1 MRVPLRFD
9 EPAKQDRSGSVLIV
23 VFVVILF
30 LTLAA
35 YTYTQTMLTEL
46 EASAIQ
52 GLDAQTR
59 AAADSGVE
67 YAATLLAN
75 RSEPGL
81 ENLLHNPELFHGIP
95 VINAE
100 RARARVRFSL
110 IAPLEQDVSG
120 QRIRYGLMD
129 ESGKLN
135 LNILGQMQLTDD
147 EARAL
152 LMGVPGMTEDIADA
166 IRDWIDSDDE
176 TLLYGAETDDT
187 YAAMSPP
194 YSAKNGP
201 LESIDELLMV
211 RGVTPQLLYGEDA
224 NRNGLLDPNE
234 NDADA
239 SPPYDNA
246 DGLLDPG
253 WVAYFTVHSRESNL
267 RADGTPR
274 IDLSSGILT
283 DLYDSLEEEFD
294 EDVAKFVVAYR
305 INGPK
310 PEDDNSG
317 TGAGGGGAA
326 APGTGTPSGGGKP
339 SSTGSGGKSTGGASG
354 KSSGGTSGASSATS
368 VSSSSG
374 ASTART
380 ATTATTAGRLQ
391 AQQSQAVS
399 GLVATVASAVS
410 AGGQVTRGGMDLSKG
425 GQNKINSLYDL
436 IGVEVEATIDGAKQ
450 TLASPWKSD
459 GGTLSGVL
467 PELFDKLSVSGDAFI
482 EGRININQAR
492 REILIGIPGMT
503 EELADSIVG
512 SQQISSDG
520 VPLTDAIERRATTGW
535 LLQDGLTDL
544 PTLRSI
550 DPFITARGDVYRVQV
565 LGYSDGGGPVARL
578 EAVIDATQ
586 IPPRVVFQR
595 ELDGL
600 GRGYGKQFLTPL
612 AGN

>member
-1 MRVPLRFD
+1 MRMPLRFN
-9 EPAKQDRSGSVLIV
+9 EPAKRDRSGSVLIV

-95 VINAE
+95 VMNGE
-100 RARARVRFSL
+100 RPRARVRFSL
-110 IAPLEQDVSG
+110 IALFEQDVSG

-152 LMGVPGMTEDIADA
+152 LMGVPGMTEEIADA

-234 NDADA
+234 NDGDA

-267 RADGTPR
+267 RADSTPR

-317 TGAGGGGAA
+317 TGAGGGGAP
-326 APGTGTPSGGGKP
+326 APGTGTSSGGKSSGGK
-339 SSTGSGGKSTGGASG
+339 SSSGSGSGGKS
-354 KSSGGTSGASSATS
+354 SSGT
-368 VSSSSG
+368 SG

-380 ATTATTAGRLQ
+380 ATTATTAGRLE

-425 GQNKINSLYDL
+425 GQKKINSLYDL
-436 IGVEVEATIDGAKQ
+436 IDAEVEATIDGAKQ
-450 TLASPWKSD
+450 TLTSPWKSD
-459 GGTLSGVL
+459 GGTLSSVL
-467 PELFDKLSVSGDAFI
+467 PELFDKLSVSGDAFV

-503 EELADSIVG
+503 EELADSIVS

-520 VPLTDAIERRATTGW
+520 VPLTDAIQRRGTTGW

-586 IPPRVVFQR
+586 TPPRVVFQR

>member
-1 MRVPLRFD
+1 MKLLLRL
-9 EPAKQDRSGSVLIV
+9 PPIPHQSRRGSVLIV

-35 YTYTQTMLTEL
+35 YTYTQTMITEL

-67 YAATLLAN
+67 YVATLLAN
-75 RSEPGL
+75 RAEPGL
-81 ENLLHNPELFHGIP
+81 ENLLHNPQLFHGVT
-95 VINAE
+95 VINSD
-100 RARARVRFSL
+100 RARGRVRFSL

-135 LNILGQMQLTDD
+135 LNILGQMQLTDE
-147 EARAL
+147 EARTL

-176 TLLYGAETDDT
+176 PLPYGGETDDT
-187 YAAMSPP
+187 YAGMSPP

-234 NDADA
+234 NDAEA
-239 SPPYDNA
+239 SPPLDNA

-253 WVAYFTVHSRESNL
+253 WVAFFTVHSRESNM
-267 RADGTPR
+267 RSDGTPK
-274 IDLSSGILT
+274 IDLSNGVLT
-283 DLYDSLEEEFD
+283 DLYDALEEEFD
-294 EDVAKFVVAYR
+294 EDTAKFIVGYR
-305 INGPK
+305 VFGPK
-310 PEDDNSG
+310 PVDDDGVS
-317 TGAGGGGAA
+317 GGGAA
-326 APGTGTPSGGGKP
+326 APGTGTS
-339 SSTGSGGKSTGGASG
+339 
-354 KSSGGTSGASSATS
+354 SSG
-368 VSSSSG
+368 SSSG
-374 ASTART
+374 AGGRSSSGGSGSSSGRSQTTSTNSST
-380 ATTATTAGRLQ
+380 Q
-391 AQQSQAVS
+391 QNQQSQAVA
-399 GLVATVASAVS
+399 GLASAVAGAVAS
-410 AGGQVTRGGMDLSKG
+410 GGQVTRGGMDLSKG
-425 GQNKINSLYDL
+425 GPTKIKSIYDL
-436 IGVEVEATIDGAKQ
+436 VDAEVEATIDGAKQ
-450 TLASPWKSD
+450 TLSSPWKSD
-459 GGTLSGVL
+459 SGGLSSIL
-467 PELFDKLSVSGDAFI
+467 PDLFNRLSVSGDAYV

-492 REILIGIPGMT
+492 REVLVGIPGMP
-503 EELADSIVG
+503 EELADAIVG
-512 SQQISSDG
+512 SQQVSADG
-520 VPLTDAIERRATTGW
+520 VPLTDAITRRGTTGW
-535 LLQDGLTDL
+535 LLDDRLTDL
-544 PTLRSI
+544 ATLRAI
-550 DPFITARGDVYRVQV
+550 DPFITARGDVYRIQV

-600 GRGYGKQFLTPL
+600 GRGYGKQFLIPL
-612 AGN
+612 ETN

>member
-1 MRVPLRFD
+1 MRPSLRIPHLPVPGR
-9 EPAKQDRSGSVLIV
+9 RGSVLIV

-35 YTYTQTMLTEL
+35 YTYTQTMITEL

-75 RSEPGL
+75 RAEPGL
-81 ENLLHNPELFHGIP
+81 ENLLHNPQLFHGVT
-95 VINAE
+95 VINSD
-100 RARARVRFSL
+100 RARSRVRFSL
-110 IAPLEQDVSG
+110 IAPLEQDISG

-135 LNILGQMQLTDD
+135 LNILGQLQLTDD
-147 EARAL
+147 EARTL

-176 TLLYGAETDDT
+176 MLPYGAETADT

-234 NDADA
+234 NDAEA
-239 SPPYDNA
+239 SPPLDNA

-253 WVAYFTVHSRESNL
+253 WVAFFTVHSRESNL
-267 RADGTPR
+267 RSDGTPK
-274 IDLSSGILT
+274 IDLSNGILT
-283 DLYDSLEEEFD
+283 DLYDSLEEEFN
-294 EDVAKFVVAYR
+294 EDVAKYVVAYR

-310 PEDDNSG
+310 PEDTDGVS
-317 TGAGGGGAA
+317 GGGPA
-326 APGTGTPSGGGKP
+326 APGTGTPSSG
-339 SSTGSGGKSTGGASG
+339 SSSSG
-354 KSSGGTSGASSATS
+354 KSSSSS
-368 VSSSSG
+368 SSSSG
-374 ASTART
+374 KSSSSSSSGGSSSGRS
-380 ATTATTAGRLQ
+380 ATTSTNSSTQ
-391 AQQSQAVS
+391 QTQQSQAVA
-399 GLVATVASAVS
+399 GLASAVAGAVAS
-410 AGGQVTRGGMDLSKG
+410 GGQVTRGGMDLSKG
-425 GQNKINSLYDL
+425 GPTKIKSIYDL
-436 IGVEVEATIDGAKQ
+436 VDAEVEATIDGAKQ
-450 TLASPWKSD
+450 TLTSPWRSD
-459 GGTLSGVL
+459 SGGLSSIL
-467 PELFDKLSVSGDAFI
+467 PDLFNKLSVSGDAYV

-492 REILIGIPGMT
+492 REILIGIPGMP
-503 EELADSIVG
+503 EELADAIVS
-512 SQQISSDG
+512 SQQVSADG
-520 VPLTDAIERRATTGW
+520 APLTDAIQRRGTTGW
-535 LLQDGLTDL
+535 LLDDRLTDL
-544 PTLRSI
+544 ATLRAI
-550 DPFITARGDVYRVQV
+550 DPFVTARGDVYRIQV

-586 IPPRVVFQR
+586 IPPRIVFQR

-612 AGN
+612 ATN